1 MKWCRLNGFHW
12 NELTCE
18 AAAVYPNLLKWCK
31 GCPWKKDNIGR
42 CKWLTHTCASV
53 ARENNLDLL
62 IWGRKNGCEWDESVT
77 RTLAM
82 TGNVS
87 LLKWCLGVGRRQ
99 QDSRIGI
106 CPWDQL
112 TVLYSCMYGHYNVL
126 KWCLIDCEQDNIKK
140 CEYNK
145 KSCLD
150 VVITHIDDIELRNKI
165 LHILN

>member
-1 MKWCRLNGFHW
+1 MNGFHW

-62 IWGRKNGCEWDESVT
+62 IWCRKNGCEWDESVT

-106 CPWDQL
+106 CPWDQ
-112 TVLYSCMYGHYNVL
+112 VLYSC
-126 KWCLIDCEQDNIKK
+126 I
-140 CEYNK
+140 
-145 KSCLD
+145 
-150 VVITHIDDIELRNKI
+150 R
-165 LHILN
+165 